1 MDIVKKM
8 TSTIMSGNGQ
18 ITTKET
24 PVISE
29 HLLNVI
35 INEQTVY
42 RLICTN
48 CHLRELVIGR
58 LVTDGMIERKNN
70 VCDLS
75 FSRDQKEA
83 DVLFNSDSP
92 CLNAFGRDKLQK
104 LPECDLKGE
113 WIFKLAEEFG
123 HGAPIHD
130 LTGASHICIL
140 ERKGKI
146 LFKAE
151 DIGRH
156 NAVDKAVGYAVLND
170 IPLSEC
176 MIFISGRVPVDMVEK
191 VIAAGIP
198 VLVSKS
204 VPTAESVQ
212 LAEEYNL
219 KLICKAWPD
228 QYEMFTN

>member
-8 TSTIMSGNGQ
+8 TSTIMSGDGQ
-18 ITTKET
+18 ISKKET
-24 PVISE
+24 HVVSE
-29 HLLNVI
+29 HTLNVI
-35 INEQTVY
+35 INEQFIY
-42 RLICTN
+42 RLVCTN
-48 CHLRELVIGR
+48 CHLKELVIGR
-58 LVTDGMIERKNN
+58 LVTDGMIKKKDNISDVILCGNEN
-70 VCDLS
+70 
-75 FSRDQKEA
+75 EA
-83 DVLFNSDSP
+83 QVLFNSEIP
-92 CLNAFGRDKLQK
+92 CVKIPSRDKLQK
-104 LPECDLKGE
+104 LPECDLKSE
-113 WIFKLAEEFG
+113 WVFMLAEEFG

-130 LTGASHICIL
+130 QTGTSHICIL
-140 ERKGKI
+140 GRKGKI

-204 VPTAESVQ
+204 VPTAESVE